1 LSIEGG
7 ELVSTRT
14 VLDFGIQGDP
24 WPTIDSWAQQSGYRL
39 KEGSEPNRLYEKSIG
54 IMVPMMLQIQQ
65 AGDQLHLEAWVRATR
80 LTQIFS
86 LFLNPAEVGIESG
99 GDIHYRIP
107 RGIARDDVN
116 KLLNS
121 LGRPPIA

>member
-1 LSIEGG
+1 MGALKADLRQGAAISESIYANG
-7 ELVSTRT
+7 L
-14 VLDFGIQGDP
+14 
-24 WPTIDSWAQQSGYRL
+24 
-39 KEGSEPNRLYEKSIG
+39 GSPSRLYEKSMG

-80 LTQIFS
+80 LTQVFA

-107 RGIARDDVN
+107 RWIARKDVN